1 MIYVVD
7 SNTFR
12 VLGSYYPARFPS
24 LWEQLN
30 ALVAEGRWS
39 SVREVRKELDHQNV
53 SEHVDPWAESVKS
66 IFVPPSTRDLE
77 KVAEI
82 LAVRHFQQLIGE
94 KQRLRGWPVADPFI
108 VARAMTSGGCVVTEE
123 EWKKNGAKIPNVCEH
138 FGVDWTSL
146 EGLMDR
152 EGWRF

>member
-12 VLGSYYPARFPS
+12 VLGNYYPARFPS

-39 SVREVRKELDHQNV
+39 SVREARKELDLQNV
-53 SEHVDPWAESVKS
+53 SEHVDQWAESVKR
-66 IFVPPSTRDLE
+66 IFVPPSTHDLE